1 MKRIG
6 MIVKLLLL
14 WGCVG
19 LIQVMAISGIITV
32 LLIHPNNCM
41 CYTPSVGKRKGLLVI
56 FPI

>member
-1 MKRIG
+1 

-32 LLIHPNNCM
+32 LLIHPNNCV
-41 CYTPSVGKRKGLLVI
+41 CYTPTVGKRKGLLVI